1 MEFPVLASKLA
12 EFLSNFSFSAIEV
25 VRNTQALGDKWK
37 RYLLLPSIF
46 PILKYNKQKKENNI
60 SQLMIIKLCW
70 ATDLKYHRKDGKHSQ

>member
-46 PILKYNKQKKENNI
+46 PMKIIHNKHDCIELTKKMY
-60 SQLMIIKLCW
+60 LFYG
-70 ATDLKYHRKDGKHSQ
+70 TDK

>member
-46 PILKYNKQKKENNI
+46 PILKYNKQKKENNV
-60 SQLMIIKLCW
+60 SQLMIIKLC
-70 ATDLKYHRKDGKHSQ
+70 